1 MNELIRLNVISLI
14 IRERS
19 VHIMS
24 GREENGIVET
34 GFPFIDAFN
43 PLEQQE
49 NQQKDT
55 QINNLSISIQ
65 RLVIF
70 FKSFKFT

>member
-1 MNELIRLNVISLI
+1 LIV
-14 IRERS
+14 RERAM
-19 VHIMS
+19 HIMS
-24 GREENGIVET
+24 RREEDRIVET

-55 QINNLSISIQ
+55 QINNLSISKNS
-65 RLVIF
+65 LVF
-70 FKSFKFT
+70 LFK